1 MLETELN
8 RHVVFFCLS
17 IIPHAVGSQVSWEV
31 CLMSLGGRAYFN
43 ETGGINSVKTWKIS
57 PLAPLSLL
65 MGTSEC
71 RCFFQAVSA
80 AVEQVDMVL
89 LKCLNFSF
97 ILFFQTPLSSDIFE
111 EDIAKT
117 CNCFHVI

>member
-1 MLETELN
+1 MKPVASTA
-8 RHVVFFCLS
+8 CD
-17 IIPHAVGSQVSWEV
+17 
-31 CLMSLGGRAYFN
+31 
-43 ETGGINSVKTWKIS
+43 VKTWKIS

-71 RCFFQAVSA
+71 RCFSRVASAV
-80 AVEQVDMVL
+80 VEQAGMVL

-97 ILFFQTPLSSDIFE
+97 IFLFQTPLSNYIFE

-117 CNCFHVI
+117 CNCVHVIWSINIQT